1 LHQKQLKR
9 IIMDTAFKKIL
20 IAFDGSDSS
29 KSALQSAYGV
39 AKKFDSEIT
48 ALVVSEEDIN
58 QEKNKSYLEDF
69 SQNKHLKIEIV
80 ERSGAVYDEVIK
92 LELLHNY
99 SLILIG
105 THGTSGWKP
114 LWMGGNAFKVIS
126 SSTCPVIS
134 VPEKSS
140 SPELNHI
147 LLPLLDS
154 NTTRQKVPYC
164 IKLAKAFDS
173 TVHVLGIS
181 KSNSSETQKHVRSYV
196 NQTINYLSERGI
208 KCTKEEK
215 YGANVAESCISYGEE
230 VNAGLMLI
238 MTETESAGLFM
249 GTYAQQLVNSST
261 FPVMSIHSRDTRLA
275 GASGY

>member
-1 LHQKQLKR
+1 
-9 IIMDTAFKKIL
+9 MDNAFKKIL

-39 AKKFDSEIT
+39 AHKFNSDMT
-48 ALVVSEEDIN
+48 ALVVSEDDIN
-58 QEKNKSYLEDF
+58 LETSKSYLE
-69 SQNKHLKIEIV
+69 QYAENKRLNIEII

-92 LELLHNY
+92 LELEHNY

-147 LLPLLDS
+147 LLPLVDS

-164 IKLAKAFDS
+164 IKLAKAFGS
-173 TVHVLGIS
+173 TVHILGIS
-181 KSNSSETQKHVRSYV
+181 KSDSSETQKHVRAYV
-196 NQTINYLSERGI
+196 KQTINYLSTRGV
-208 KCTKEEK
+208 KCTHEEK
-215 YGANVAESCISYGEE
+215 YGVNVPETCISYGEE

-261 FPVMSIHSRDTRLA
+261 IPVMSIHFRDTRLA
-275 GASGY
+275 GAAGY

>member
-1 LHQKQLKR
+1 
-9 IIMDTAFKKIL
+9 MDAVFKKIL

-39 AKKFDSEIT
+39 ARKFDSEIT

-58 QEKNKSYLEDF
+58 QEKNKAYLEDF
-69 SQNKHLKIEIV
+69 SQNKHLKIDII
-80 ERSGAVYDEVIK
+80 ERSGTVYDEVIK
-92 LELLHNY
+92 LELEYNY

-134 VPEKSS
+134 VPEKFS

-164 IKLAKAFDS
+164 IKLAKAFGA

-181 KSNSSETQKHVRSYV
+181 KSNSSETQKHVHAYV
-196 NQTINYLSERGI
+196 NQTMNYLSERGI
-208 KCTKEEK
+208 KCTQEEK
-215 YGANVAESCISYGEE
+215 FGVNVAESCISYGEE